1 MNMTIDL
8 TQIILAVL
16 ALIAALFTHR
26 LKPWI
31 KANTDEKQQRIIDTA
46 IQIAVFAAE
55 QIYGAGHGAEKME
68 YAQQYLFDHGY
79 NVDVR
84 EIEAA
89 VHNFFAHDGD
99 KPEEPT
105 EE

>member
-1 MNMTIDL
+1 MTIDL

-31 KANTDEKQQRIIDTA
+31 KANTTEKQEAIIDTA

-68 YAQQYLFDHGY
+68 YAQKYLFDHGY
-79 NVDVR
+79 NIDVR
-84 EIEAA
+84 RIEAA
-89 VHNFFAHDGD
+89 VQNYFSHDE
-99 KPEEPT
+99 PEAEPT